1 MRPRNLVCIT
11 LLAACHLQLGAQ
23 APQVLTNMAPTGA
36 APVAQRET
44 NGAQS
49 PGLPAAADPPGELHG
64 DLPDDPGQELLPQAV
79 PEPAPESGIP
89 VDAEAKDQ
97 HWAGDTLTL
106 TGDVVVHYR
115 DYVIRADSASYNRVT
130 TELEAD
136 GHLQLTGG
144 PNDVNINASHG
155 DMRLNMH
162 TARFYNV
169 NGSQGVHAM
178 GHTVVYST
186 PNPLLFSGRVL
197 LQTGEGRYRIVDGSI
212 TNCRLPRPDWR
223 IIAHSINLDDEK
235 ASTSN
240 AFFEFLG
247 LPIFYL
253 PYLHHPANDT
263 GRVSGFLTPVI
274 SNGSSIRGYTLGE
287 QVYWAINRNMD
298 MVVGAEYFSKRGW
311 APNGDFRY
319 RGLGLDHLT
328 ARWNALLDRG
338 VEEPVTVSTAHPTGY
353 ELVNQ
358 GGVDVNVLGRQDFSP
373 NTRASGSMEYLSSY
387 VYRLVFDDNY
397 AQAISSQVASDV
409 VFTHNHR
416 GMIPSVW
423 LDRFES
429 FASTNNGNEVRILHL
444 PLVRYDVLDRPLG
457 SGLFY
462 WGLGSSLGY
471 LNRSEPFFH
480 SRNVGRFDF
489 YPHLSMP
496 IAGAGWSFLP
506 EVALRDTVY
515 TISQTPRLTGQF
527 ATPVISH
534 SPLNRTDLEA
544 SIDIRPPALE
554 RDYELSFWHRELRH
568 VIEPELNY
576 RYVGGIG
583 TKAQDVLLFDTTDIA
598 SNVNEAGFSLT
609 QRFYLRPT
617 GEKSCGAGDKDGG
630 DGSDA
635 GATAGKTNVC
645 SSASREWATWEVAQE
660 YFIDPNFGGALIP
673 GRRNVF
679 DATLD
684 LMAPTFLTSA
694 RNIAPIT
701 SRIRFEAIDNLR
713 IQWDLAYDT
722 IAGQLAADNVFAG
735 YSFGRTTLGIG
746 HALLNAVDDRE
757 VNGATATRPATFS
770 TLKSQQIQPFLEIGK
785 PSGNGLDLAVNGGYD
800 FVQHEVQ
807 YGGVQAVYNWNCCG
821 LTLGYRRFEL
831 GTVGSTSRDE
841 TQWLYSFTLANFG
854 AVGDIRRSNSVFR
867 DPTLPPAY

>member
-11 LLAACHLQLGAQ
+11 LLVACHLQLGAQ
-23 APQVLTNMAPTGA
+23 APQVLTNAVPA
-36 APVAQRET
+36 AQRET
-44 NGAQS
+44 GGAEGSGS
-49 PGLPAAADPPGELHG
+49 PSAVPTATNASG
-64 DLPDDPGQELLPQAV
+64 DMSDGLPDDPGQELVPQAV
-79 PEPAPESGIP
+79 PEPAPDTGIH
-89 VDAEAKDQ
+89 VDWEAGHQ
-97 HWAGDTLTL
+97 EYAGDTVTL
-106 TGDVVVHYR
+106 TDNVVGHYR
-115 DYVIRADSASYNRVT
+115 DYVIRADSVTYNRAT

-144 PNDVNINASHG
+144 PNDVNINATHG

-197 LQTGEGRYRIVDGSI
+197 LETGEGHYKIVDGSM

-247 LPIFYL
+247 VPIFYL

-263 GRVSGFLTPVI
+263 GRVSGLLTPVI

-287 QVYWAINRNMD
+287 QVYWAINRSMD

-311 APNGDFRY
+311 APNGDYRY
-319 RGLGLDHLT
+319 KGPGLDHLT

-338 VEEPVTVSTAHPTGY
+338 IEEPVIASTTHPTGY
-353 ELVNQ
+353 ERVNQ
-358 GGVDVNVLGRQDFSP
+358 GGVDVTVLGRKDFTSQ
-373 NTRASGSMEYLSSY
+373 TRLAGTMEYLSSY

-416 GMIPSVW
+416 GMVPSVW

-429 FASTNNGNEVRILHL
+429 FASTNNGNEVRILRL

-457 SGLFY
+457 SGLVY
-462 WGLGSSLGY
+462 WGLGSSIGY

-480 SRNVGRFDF
+480 SRNVGRVDF

-496 IAGAGWSFLP
+496 LSAAGWSFLP
-506 EVALRDTVY
+506 EVALRETAY
-515 TISQTPRLTGQF
+515 TISQTPRLTGPF
-527 ATPVISH
+527 TTPVLSH

-554 RDYELSFWHRELRH
+554 RDYELPSLHRELRH

-583 TKAQDVLLFDTTDIA
+583 SQAQTVLLFDTTDIA

-617 GEKSCGAGDKDGG
+617 GDKPCGAGGG
-630 DGSDA
+630 NAGNRTDA
-635 GATAGKTNVC
+635 ADDSGKTSVC
-645 SSASREWATWEVAQE
+645 SGAPREWATWEIAQE
-660 YFIDPNFGGALIP
+660 YFIDPNFGGGLIP

-694 RNIAPIT
+694 RNVAPIT

-722 IAGQLAADNVFAG
+722 VAGQLAADNLFAG

-746 HALLNAVDDRE
+746 HALLNAVDDQ
-757 VNGATATRPATFS
+757 VTNGTTPTSPATFS
-770 TLKSQQIQPFLEIGK
+770 NLKSQQIQPFLEIGK
-785 PSGNGLDLAVNGGYD
+785 PSGNGLNLAVNGGYD

-807 YGGVQAVYNWNCCG
+807 YGGAQAVYNWNCCG